1 MNCLILCNQ
10 DDRELLIKKFINR
23 NYNQTIHFTFIKTLE
38 DIFNIVRNRRFPVEF
53 LLIQLIHDADF
64 LQSLQKV
71 RTQLPSTFL
80 MLIFD
85 DPQFYS
91 FSFMLKAFQVF
102 QHPIDLAFLNA
113 EMERAVQEYMDQGM
127 LHITRNRCESI
138 TIPIKEIVFVE
149 VYDRHILIHTTKEI
163 VRANGTLSH
172 YLQDLQNY
180 RFVQINKSEIVNVE
194 HIKSIHKNEIRL
206 DDTQVL
212 WMSRYYMKSMDK
224 KILHHSQNK

>member
-1 MNCLILCNQ
+1 
-10 DDRELLIKKFINR
+10 
-23 NYNQTIHFTFIKTLE
+23 
-38 DIFNIVRNRRFPVEF
+38 
-53 LLIQLIHDADF
+53 
-64 LQSLQKV
+64 
-71 RTQLPSTFL
+71 
-80 MLIFD
+80 
-85 DPQFYS
+85 
-91 FSFMLKAFQVF
+91 MLKAFQVF

-113 EMERAVQEYMDQGM
+113 EMERAVQEYMDQGI

-172 YLQDLQNY
+172 YLQDLQKY
-180 RFVQINKSEIVNVE
+180 RFVQINKSEIVNAE

-206 DDTQVL
+206 DNTQVL